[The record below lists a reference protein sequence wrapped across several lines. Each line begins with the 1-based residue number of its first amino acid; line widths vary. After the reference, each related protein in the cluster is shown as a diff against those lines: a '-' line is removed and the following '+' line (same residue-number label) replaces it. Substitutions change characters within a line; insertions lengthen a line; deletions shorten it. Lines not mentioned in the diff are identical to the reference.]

1 MGVALVHEKA
11 FRDHGSGFVVML
23 GVIILPYLIL
33 CWHIITGGWAHRFQ
47 ANLTYFLG
55 PTLVGPTATRASEA
69 SATFGFDS
77 VKQFHMNK
85 LIFLIENNY
94 HDISCDGVMTDLT

>member
-1 MGVALVHEKA
+1 M
-11 FRDHGSGFVVML
+11 R
-23 GVIILPYLIL
+23 LIL
-33 CWHIITGGWAHRFQ
+33 AALTELDRLNYQTIRFFHLITGGWAQRFQ

-94 HDISCDGVMTDLT
+94 HDNSCDGVMTDLT